1 MNYSQSMK
9 LKYRNYGAPWTP
21 ELDHVLAE
29 LFKEGKTIEQL
40 MMYFGRNEGGIIARL
55 KEMYLIDPYSIS
67 ATPKYN
73 PQLIVEK
80 EKELKKA
87 IDKITYEIKEKYEE
101 LSKKQLQLLEL
112 AEKKTRQ
119 NMEYETL
126 DKLLQVALDNMVD
139 NGWYDNREQALRGTL
154 SQVV

>member
-1 MNYSQSMK
+1 MNYTQSMK
-9 LKYRNYGAPWTP
+9 LKYRNYGKPWTT
-21 ELDHVLAE
+21 ELDYLLSE

-55 KEMYLIDPYSIS
+55 TDLYLIEPYSVS

-73 PQLIVEK
+73 PNLIVEK
-80 EKELKKA
+80 EKQIKKD
-87 IDKITYEIKEKYEE
+87 IDKITYDIKQKYEE

-119 NMEYETL
+119 NMEYETI

-139 NGWYDNREQALRGTL
+139 NGWYSNREEALRGTL